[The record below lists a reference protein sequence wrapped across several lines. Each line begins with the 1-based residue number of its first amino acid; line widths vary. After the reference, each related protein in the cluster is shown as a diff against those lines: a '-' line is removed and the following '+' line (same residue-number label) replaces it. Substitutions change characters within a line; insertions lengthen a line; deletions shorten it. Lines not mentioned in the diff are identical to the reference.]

1 MRWPVIFY
9 LILTGHLAINR
20 NIAIPS
26 PAPPQGKFLRNH
38 KFSLTVTCNKPIL
51 SVTWDTN
58 ERSVMGTPVKERI
71 RKMRQKRKGQSLTV
85 WLYPEAAHV
94 FKKIKKLTGQTND
107 EIVNLAVQEIYHS
120 VYYGLVNKSIER
132 IRVKLSE
139 EVPRIEMATLY
150 RDLIRIF
157 QLDYD
162 SASGIKKALN
172 SWEVPNYSGKTGNW
186 KINQVRELMK

>member
-1 MRWPVIFY
+1 
-9 LILTGHLAINR
+9 
-20 NIAIPS
+20 
-26 PAPPQGKFLRNH
+26 
-38 KFSLTVTCNKPIL
+38 
-51 SVTWDTN
+51 
-58 ERSVMGTPVKERI
+58 MGTPVKERI
-71 RKMRQKRKGQSLTV
+71 RKMRQRRKGQSLTV
-85 WLYPEAAHV
+85 WLYPEAANV

-120 VYYGLVNKSIER
+120 VYYGQVNKSIER

-157 QLDYD
+157 QLDLD
-162 SASGIKKALN
+162 SEADIKKALN
-172 SWEVPNYSGKTGNW
+172 SWEIPNYSGKTGNW

>member
-1 MRWPVIFY
+1 
-9 LILTGHLAINR
+9 
-20 NIAIPS
+20 
-26 PAPPQGKFLRNH
+26 
-38 KFSLTVTCNKPIL
+38 
-51 SVTWDTN
+51 
-58 ERSVMGTPVKERI
+58 MGTPVKERI

-85 WLYPEAAHV
+85 WLYPEAANV

-107 EIVNLAVQEIYHS
+107 EIINLAVREIYNS
-120 VYYGLVNKSIER
+120 IYLAQINKQVER
-132 IRVKLSE
+132 IRTKLSE
-139 EVPRIEMATLY
+139 KVSRSEMVPLY

-172 SWEVPNYSGKTGNW
+172 SWEVPNYSGKTGTW

>member
-1 MRWPVIFY
+1 M
-9 LILTGHLAINR
+9 
-20 NIAIPS
+20 
-26 PAPPQGKFLRNH
+26 
-38 KFSLTVTCNKPIL
+38 VT
-51 SVTWDTN
+51 
-58 ERSVMGTPVKERI
+58 TPVKERM
-71 RKMRQKRKGQSLTV
+71 RKMRQRRDGRSLAV
-85 WLYPEAAHV
+85 WLYPEAANI

-107 EIVNLAVQEIYHS
+107 EIVNLAVKEIYNS
-120 VYYGLVNKSIER
+120 IYYGQVNKLIER

-157 QLDYD
+157 QLDIA
-162 SASGIKKALN
+162 SAADIKKALN